1 VILLDTNV
9 VSEILRLDD
18 SPFIAAWLERVG
30 TEELATT
37 AVTIFEMELGLARL
51 PPGRRR
57 STLEG
62 ALADLFA
69 PGLLGGRVFALDHS
83 AAVIAGRLAGE
94 LSRQGRPIDA
104 PDALIAGIAL
114 HLGAALA
121 TRNTRHFE
129 RVEGLRLINPWD

>member
-1 VILLDTNV
+1 MILLDTNV

-18 SPFIAAWLERVG
+18 SPVIAAWLERVG

-37 AVTIFEMELGLARL
+37 AVTVFEIELGLARL

-57 STLEG
+57 SGLEG
-62 ALADLFA
+62 ALADLLA
-69 PGLLGGRVFALDHS
+69 PGLLGGRIVALDQR

-94 LSRQGRPIDA
+94 LARQGRPIDA

-114 HLGAALA
+114 HTGAALA

-129 RVEGLRLINPWD
+129 RVEGLRLIDPWD

>member
-1 VILLDTNV
+1 MILLDTNV
-9 VSEILRLDD
+9 VSELLRLDN
-18 SPFIAAWLERVG
+18 SPIIALWLERIG

-37 AVTIFEMELGLARL
+37 AVTVVEIEQGLSRL

-57 STLEG
+57 SMLEA

-69 PGLLGGRVFALDHS
+69 PGLLGGRVFAFDHA
-83 AAVIAGRLAGE
+83 AAVAAGRLAGE

-114 HLGAALA
+114 DRRAALA

-129 RVEGLRLINPWD
+129 RVDGLRLINPWG